1 MLSDNQ
7 LRLICR
13 ITFLVTC
20 FAPTLAIIYLTMHRP
35 GKLDW
40 AREIKAGLGVDVTID
55 SVETP
60 VPNVAILRGL
70 RFTDPEL
77 GKLLEA
83 TEVRIDFRRNE
94 QLVTIDHNV
103 YFTNKG
109 LIALM
114 QQINQHVIRRHEA
127 NRPWRIQFQGQATI
141 WDVNHYTTVLA
152 ANTRNI
158 TLQNLQIE
166 LFSQVDGTD
175 ASLTFQLADEPQLAE
190 LLPTDHS
197 RETVSAFI
205 GRSRRD
211 ARGQSRQLI
220 KLNTNLEQLP
230 CWLLGDLAP
239 EIESLLGR
247 ESRFSGQLAINPPLN
262 RAETNTLRLNGQFT
276 NVDGRAVF
284 QRTLQTMGQNLE
296 VRVDDCQIVNGEIAI
311 WKAEL
316 RDGKYRFEIPPAARL
331 SELSLRQ
338 AIIASLNGLEPEV
351 ESPYY

>member
-20 FAPTLAIIYLTMHRP
+20 IAPTFMVVYAAMHRP
-35 GKLDW
+35 GKVEW
-40 AREIKAGLGVDVTID
+40 AREMKAELGVDASID

-60 VPNVAILRGL
+60 FPNVAILRGL
-70 RFTDPEL
+70 KFTDPEL

-83 TEVRIDFRRNE
+83 TEVRIDFRPDE
-94 QLVTIDHNV
+94 HLVTVDHNV

-127 NRPWRIQFQGQATI
+127 NRPWRIQFLGQATI
-141 WDVNHYTTVLA
+141 WDVNHYSSALA
-152 ANTRNI
+152 ANTRHI
-158 TLQNLQIE
+158 TVENLQIE

-175 ASLTFQLADEPQLAE
+175 ASLTFQLAEDPQLAE
-190 LLPTDHS
+190 LMPAEHA
-197 RETVSAFI
+197 RETVAAFI

-211 ARGQSRQLI
+211 QRGQSRQLI
-220 KLNTNLEQLP
+220 KLNTNREQLP

-239 EIESLLGR
+239 EIESLLGKDA
-247 ESRFSGQLAINPPLN
+247 EFCGQLAINPPMT
-262 RAETNTLRLNGQFT
+262 RGETNTLRLSGHFSR
-276 NVDGRAVF
+276 VDGRAIF
-284 QRTLQTMGQNLE
+284 QRTLQTMGQQME
-296 VRVDDCQIVNGEIAI
+296 VRIDDCQIVNGEIVL

-316 RDGKYRFEIPPAARL
+316 RDGNYRFEIPPAARL

-338 AIIASLNGLEPEV
+338 AIIASLNGLEPE
-351 ESPYY
+351 SGSRYY